1 MDRFI
6 IECISLEKTYK
17 RKGSAFTALSD
28 INLKVT
34 ENEALLIR
42 GRSGAGKSTLIHLMG
57 GLIKP
62 TSGKVLFDG
71 IELGNSGNSVLSEIL
86 LNKTGIIF
94 QNFNLLP
101 AYTVFEN
108 IELGILPKKAN
119 SGKYREIITEYLK
132 QFDLDGKEQ
141 LLPAE
146 LSTGQ
151 QQKVAVIRTL
161 VREPSLIFADEPTGS
176 VDDQSASEILE
187 HLMNLKRQKNI
198 TLVMATHGNIPD
210 RYADR
215 IIELEN
221 GRIKS

>member
-1 MDRFI
+1 MGFI
-6 IECISLEKTYK
+6 IECISLGKTYK

-28 INLKVT
+28 INLKVS

-42 GRSGAGKSTLIHLMG
+42 GRSGAGKSTLIHLMS
-57 GLIKP
+57 GLIRP

-71 IELGNSGNSVLSEIL
+71 IELGNSGNSILSEIL

-94 QNFNLLP
+94 QNFNLLT

-108 IELGILPKKAN
+108 IELGILPKKTN
-119 SGKYREIITEYLK
+119 SGKYREIINEYLK
-132 QFDLDGKEQ
+132 QFDLEGKEQ

-221 GRIKS
+221 GRIKG

>member
-1 MDRFI
+1 MGFI
-6 IECISLEKTYK
+6 IECISLGKTYK

-28 INLKVT
+28 INLKVS

-42 GRSGAGKSTLIHLMG
+42 GRSGAGKSTLIHLMS
-57 GLIKP
+57 GLIRP

-71 IELGNSGNSVLSEIL
+71 IELGNSGNSILSEIL

-108 IELGILPKKAN
+108 IELGILPKKTN
-119 SGKYREIITEYLK
+119 SGKYREIINEYLK
-132 QFDLDGKEQ
+132 QFDLEGKEQ

-221 GRIKS
+221 GRIKG

>member
-1 MDRFI
+1 MGFI
-6 IECISLEKTYK
+6 IECISLGKTYK

-28 INLKVT
+28 INLKVS

-132 QFDLDGKEQ
+132 QFDLEGKEQ

-176 VDDQSASEILE
+176 VDVQSASEILE

-221 GRIKS
+221 GRIKG

>member
-1 MDRFI
+1 MGFI
-6 IECISLEKTYK
+6 IECISLGKTYK

-28 INLKVT
+28 INLKVS

-42 GRSGAGKSTLIHLMG
+42 GRSGAGKSTLIHLMSR
-57 GLIKP
+57 LIRP

-71 IELGNSGNSVLSEIL
+71 IELGNSGNSILSEIL

-108 IELGILPKKAN
+108 IELGILPKKTN
-119 SGKYREIITEYLK
+119 SGKYREIINEYLK
-132 QFDLDGKEQ
+132 QFDLEGKEQ

-221 GRIKS
+221 GRIKG

>member
-1 MDRFI
+1 MGFI
-6 IECISLEKTYK
+6 IECISLGKTYK

-28 INLKVT
+28 INLKVS

-42 GRSGAGKSTLIHLMG
+42 GRSGAGKSTLIHLMS
-57 GLIKP
+57 GLIRP

-71 IELGNSGNSVLSEIL
+71 IELGNSGNSILSEIL

-108 IELGILPKKAN
+108 IELGILPKKTN
-119 SGKYREIITEYLK
+119 SGKYREIINEYLK
-132 QFDLDGKEQ
+132 QFDLEGKEQ